1 MNKTAVIVWDIVLF
15 IAHVAGLAFMII
27 LGLCLLTLPK
37 K

>member
-1 MNKTAVIVWDIVLF
+1 MNKTAILVWDVIIF
-15 IAHVAGLAFMII
+15 IAHVAVLAFMIV